1 MILQPLFRNFSE
13 KAYQLILLSMVVII
27 YILVCAEADIY
38 VPAFPQMIKYFDVAE
53 NEIQLI
59 LSINFIGLFFSGL
72 IAGPLSDS
80 FGRRKVILA
89 GLALLM
95 VSSIILVMLD
105 NFKLLLFW
113 RFIQG
118 IAAAVPMVCGGAMLF
133 DKYSGEKASKLIG
146 FLNAVITAAMAA
158 APVIGAY
165 ISEVFGWRA
174 NFIAVMLL
182 SIIAFIGFLLFL
194 EESLD
199 SKQERQFNLRSII
212 KDYGVVLKNST
223 FICYCLISCFPFITI
238 IVYITNLSVIFI
250 NHLGISLTNY
260 GYYQATTMG
269 SFVIFSLY
277 SVKLIANKG
286 VEYTKNLGAIISIIG
301 VVGLFSTSIIAHT
314 SAIFICVSMAILAA
328 GGSMV
333 AGTFGMKALSLFPQ
347 MNGTALAA
355 CTAIRLFLISA
366 FVLLSEIYFDGTIT
380 PIAYIITGYAIF
392 TASFYAWLLAK
403 DSK

>member
-118 IAAAVPMVCGGAMLF
+118 IAA
-133 DKYSGEKASKLIG
+133 
-146 FLNAVITAAMAA
+146 
-158 APVIGAY
+158 
-165 ISEVFGWRA
+165 
-174 NFIAVMLL
+174 
-182 SIIAFIGFLLFL
+182 
-194 EESLD
+194 
-199 SKQERQFNLRSII
+199 
-212 KDYGVVLKNST
+212 
-223 FICYCLISCFPFITI
+223 
-238 IVYITNLSVIFI
+238 
-250 NHLGISLTNY
+250 
-260 GYYQATTMG
+260 
-269 SFVIFSLY
+269 
-277 SVKLIANKG
+277 
-286 VEYTKNLGAIISIIG
+286 
-301 VVGLFSTSIIAHT
+301 
-314 SAIFICVSMAILAA
+314 
-328 GGSMV
+328 
-333 AGTFGMKALSLFPQ
+333 
-347 MNGTALAA
+347 
-355 CTAIRLFLISA
+355 
-366 FVLLSEIYFDGTIT
+366 
-380 PIAYIITGYAIF
+380 
-392 TASFYAWLLAK
+392 
-403 DSK
+403 